1 MGTDNQCLNLKE
13 SITEL
18 ESLGIST
25 PKLNELNDVQEIGNL
40 VQNIK
45 EMYLQKYKS
54 TSVFTD

>member
-25 PKLNELNDVQEIGNL
+25 PKLNELNDVHEIGNL
-40 VQNIK
+40 VQKIK
-45 EMYLQKYKS
+45 QMYFQKYKS